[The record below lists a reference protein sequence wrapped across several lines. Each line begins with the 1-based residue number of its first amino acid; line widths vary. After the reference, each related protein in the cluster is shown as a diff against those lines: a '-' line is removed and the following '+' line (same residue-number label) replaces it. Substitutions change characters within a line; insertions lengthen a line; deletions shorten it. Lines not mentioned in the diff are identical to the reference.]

1 MNRDPV
7 KTLRDH
13 PGLYRAQLAC
23 GIGCDVLDG
32 KTETPDGASCTQY
45 ALFNLLRA
53 VEDIAGELMTIKD
66 TLTASGTVPE
76 RITEQR

>member
-23 GIGCDVLDG
+23 RIGCDTLDG
-32 KTETPDGASCTQY
+32 KLEAPRGTTPTEY

-53 VEDIAGELMTIKD
+53 VDDIAGELMTIKD
-66 TLTASGTVPE
+66 NLTASGTVPE
-76 RITEQR
+76 RTTETQ